1 MFPLPHHLLDAM
13 KAFAVE
19 TESLLKQHF
28 ILHSPLI
35 REGGKVG
42 QVGK

>member
-13 KAFAVE
+13 KAFAME
-19 TESLLKQHF
+19 AEGLLEQHF
-28 ILHSPLI
+28 ILHGPLI

-42 QVGK
+42 QVSE